1 MARKATLSVLIPQPN
16 ARGHRFICAR
26 LLKLTEIHF
35 SAFLFLVFFSLVLL
49 SVAVVIAATWL
60 ARTGSFFSN
69 SCTLSLCLNFSVV
82 CFTQKIFILHKFLLL
97 DY

>member
-35 SAFLFLVFFSLVLL
+35 SAFLFLVFFFLVLL
-49 SVAVVIAATWL
+49 SVAIVIAATWL

-69 SCTLSLCLNFSVV
+69 SCTLSLSKLFCRVFYTKNIHPS
-82 CFTQKIFILHKFLLL
+82 
-97 DY
+97 